1 VTTDTVKGWVQRN
14 AIWGVLKDESLK

>member
-14 AIWGVLKDESLK
+14 AIWGVLEDESLK